1 MKHKYIFALLSS
13 LFLFSHSLLAGDN
26 IVAIVNKKSTL
37 KKLTLAQVKAVFL
50 GETRYAAPG
59 VSVEISDRDRAS
71 VIYKDFYD
79 GIASMT
85 PKEVSVHW
93 ARKVFT
99 GEAPPPARISGDDAE
114 AIALVKSKPNA
125 ITYVFEK
132 NANGSVR
139 IVFSVKSK

>member
-13 LFLFSHSLLAGDN
+13 LFICPQSLMAADN

-37 KKLTLAQVKAVFL
+37 QKMTLAQVKAVFL

-59 VSVEISDRDRAS
+59 ILVEVSDRDRAS
-71 VIYKDFYD
+71 EIYREFYD
-79 GIASMT
+79 NIASMT

-99 GEAPPPARISGDDAE
+99 GEAPPPVRISGDDAE
-114 AIALVKSKPNA
+114 AIALVKAKPEA
-125 ITYVFEK
+125 ISYVFEK
-132 NANGSVR
+132 NATASVR
-139 IVFSVKSK
+139 IVFSVQAK